1 MMEGERE
8 VPKTAARRRTKSAAP
23 AAGLRPVYI
32 VDGARTPFLRARG
45 KPGPFTPVDLA
56 VQCARRVA
64 RAARSTVAAGIAR
77 LSELPGL
84 ALYSPLRHG
93 PSRRPRPATGPE

>member
-56 VQCARRVA
+56 VQCARHASSMPQSV
-64 RAARSTVAAGIAR
+64 
-77 LSELPGL
+77 
-84 ALYSPLRHG
+84 LR
-93 PSRRPRPATGPE
+93 